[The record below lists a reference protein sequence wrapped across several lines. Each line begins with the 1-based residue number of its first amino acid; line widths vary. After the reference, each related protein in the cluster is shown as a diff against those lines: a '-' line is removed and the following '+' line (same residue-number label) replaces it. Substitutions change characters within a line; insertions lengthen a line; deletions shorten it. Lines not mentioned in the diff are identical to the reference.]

1 MNNYV
6 KFHKITYILH
16 IKFLRIFPLCFH
28 NSCEIWHSFSWTPMR
43 NFLCCYYRLLLT
55 SLALEKCK
63 KNAMFLKLFCRY
75 KVFVHWELKLLSFL
89 VDSYL
94 NIPFVPIAQILRQ
107 IIQLKVYSEYFFCLF
122 SFSPFIQ
129 QSWYVTCK
137 RWNVFYDAKNYFEEN
152 NRTTSV
158 DHDLQKSCALSG
170 ITEKYIVFSKI
181 YFILSKGY

>member
-1 MNNYV
+1 MICNNTKENFLWESEKMNNYV

-89 VDSYL
+89 VDSFL

-107 IIQLKVYSEYFFCLF
+107 IIKNTTKSVFWVFFLSFFVF
-122 SFSPFIQ
+122 SFYSTVMI
-129 QSWYVTCK
+129 C
-137 RWNVFYDAKNYFEEN
+137 NM
-152 NRTTSV
+152 
-158 DHDLQKSCALSG
+158 
-170 ITEKYIVFSKI
+170 
-181 YFILSKGY
+181 

>member
-1 MNNYV
+1 MSNFTKLRTSYTLNFWEFFLCVFTILV
-6 KFHKITYILH
+6 KFDIHFPGLPWE
-16 IKFLRIFPLCFH
+16 IF
-28 NSCEIWHSFSWTPMR
+28 
-43 NFLCCYYRLLLT
+43 CCYYRLLLT

-89 VDSYL
+89 VDSFL

-158 DHDLQKSCALSG
+158 MISKNRVHYQELQKN
-170 ITEKYIVFSKI
+170 T
-181 YFILSKGY
+181 

>member
-63 KNAMFLKLFCRY
+63 KNAMFLKLFWRY
-75 KVFVHWELKLLSFL
+75 KVFVRWELKLLSFL
-89 VDSYL
+89 VDSFL

-152 NRTTSV
+152 NRTTVSV
-158 DHDLQKSCALSG
+158 MISKNRVHYQELQKN
-170 ITEKYIVFSKI
+170 T
-181 YFILSKGY
+181 